1 MKVKVRV
8 HLSQRLTGINDNEI
22 GIELRNEI
30 SIREFLS
37 LLGERYPVFAKNFL
51 GFFEKRNMTIPLL
64 VLINKKS
71 SSLEQ
76 TIRHGDYIDMFLIA
90 AGG

>member
-8 HLSQRLTGINDNEI
+8 HLSQRLTGINDSEI
-22 GIELRNEI
+22 GIELGNEI

-51 GFFEKRNMTIPLL
+51 GFFEKRNMIIPLL
-64 VLINKKS
+64 VLINKKT
-71 SSLEQ
+71 SSLKHK
-76 TIRHGDYIDMFLIA
+76 IRNGDDIDIFLIA